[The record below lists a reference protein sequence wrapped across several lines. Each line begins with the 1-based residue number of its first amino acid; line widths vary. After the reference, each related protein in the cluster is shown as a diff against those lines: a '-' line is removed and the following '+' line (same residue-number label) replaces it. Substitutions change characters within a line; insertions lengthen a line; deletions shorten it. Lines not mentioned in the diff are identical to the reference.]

1 MKITITNKN
10 KNALLNRT
18 EISFKV
24 EDTKVPPSRKE
35 VREKIAALENTKPEQ
50 TIVSKISHNFGS
62 QDIEGTAKVYDSI
75 EALEKIEL
83 EYMIGRN
90 KGVKKGKEAAAEE
103 APAAPPKPEAA
114 PEAKGEKKAEAK
126 AEKEAP
132 KAEEKKEAPAE
143 EKKEEP
149 KAKEKKEG
157 DK

>member
-24 EDTKVPPSRKE
+24 EDTKVPPSREE
-35 VREKIAALENTKPEQ
+35 VREKLAALENAKPEQ
-50 TIVSKISHNFGS
+50 TIVSKISHSFGS
-62 QDIEGTAKVYDSI
+62 QEIEGKARVYDSI

-103 APAAPPKPEAA
+103 APAPAPKPEAA
-114 PEAKGEKKAEAK
+114 PEAKEEKKPEAK
-126 AEKEAP
+126 EEP
-132 KAEEKKEAPAE
+132 KAEEKKEAPAD

-149 KAKEKKEG
+149 KAEEKKEG